1 VARSEYRISVIYTK
15 CKQLIIEIG
24 CGVLMLIEQ
33 ADMLTTYS
41 SYGEHGPLRILL
53 QISR

>member
-1 VARSEYRISVIYTK
+1 MLRYVLTIRSGW
-15 CKQLIIEIG
+15 LMGLIEIG

-33 ADMLTTYS
+33 ADMLTAYS